1 MTRGGEPFLLLTGPL
16 FIGSIFNWS
25 LLGTLVIQ
33 TYVYYS
39 SGYKDSKWIKG
50 LVISTLSLD
59 IVQTVFATHA
69 VWQILILGWGNPA
82 TFTELPWT
90 AYTFPVMSGIVAAL
104 VQFFFSWRIWV
115 LGSNK
120 IAYIVA
126 IVIDLVA
133 VMQMVSGLVAGIQ
146 VWLSGSFGADVLIV
160 VSMLWILHQNKGGIA
175 ATNGLIDRL
184 TVRVVHSGA
193 VTAVAAGVELI
204 LFIRLSTTF
213 VHDTP
218 YSNVLL
224 ANLNTRRRN
233 DNTYSSGVITVNS
246 SDLPMFN
253 INERPGLQST
263 LDGSETALPKK
274 HDESAM
280 SSACVVQNSIAV
292 QHHTDTYTSLNETL
306 VLSWVI
312 FSPSHSLILHS
323 LKQTGFM
330 TRHTVRQVVRSNTP
344 PPGSVRAT
352 RKYLVGALMMMDVW
366 HLETEYDLERRLT
379 RNFRVML

>member
-1 MTRGGEPFLLLTGPL
+1 MARGGEPFLLLTGPL
-16 FIGSIFNWS
+16 FIGSLFNWS

-69 VWQILILGWGNPA
+69 VWQILILGWGNPE

-90 AYTFPVMSGIVAAL
+90 AYTFPVMSGTVAAL

-115 LGSNK
+115 LGRTK

-133 VMQMVSGLVAGIQ
+133 VMQMTSGLAAGIQ
-146 VWLSGSFGADVLIV
+146 TAFIPIEKVGELAPQFTIWLAGSFGADVLIV

-193 VTAVAAGVELI
+193 VTAIAAGVELV
-204 LFIRLSTTF
+204 LFIRMSTTF

-218 YSNVLL
+218 ALFLGKLYSNVLL

-233 DNTYSSGVITVNS
+233 DTTYSTGVISVIS
-246 SDLPMFN
+246 PDHPMIN
-253 INERPGLQST
+253 INERPGLRSA
-263 LDGSETALPKK
+263 LDSSETQLDNTRGSEVKFLTP
-274 HDESAM
+274 
-280 SSACVVQNSIAV
+280 
-292 QHHTDTYTSLNETL
+292 
-306 VLSWVI
+306 VLSDHV
-312 FSPSHSLILHS
+312 
-323 LKQTGFM
+323 
-330 TRHTVRQVVRSNTP
+330 
-344 PPGSVRAT
+344 
-352 RKYLVGALMMMDVW
+352 
-366 HLETEYDLERRLT
+366 
-379 RNFRVML
+379 

>member
-16 FIGSIFNWS
+16 YIGSLFNWS

-69 VWQILILGWGNPA
+69 VWQILILGWGNPE
-82 TFTELPWT
+82 TFVELPWT
-90 AYTFPVMSGIVAAL
+90 AYTFPVMSGAVAAL

-115 LGSNK
+115 LGRNK

-133 VMQMVSGLVAGIQ
+133 VMQMISGLVAGIQ
-146 VWLSGSFGADVLIV
+146 TAFIPIEKVGDLAPQFTVWLAGSFGADVLIV

-175 ATNGLIDRL
+175 ATNSLIDRL

-204 LFIRLSTTF
+204 LFKLLSKTF

-218 YSNVLL
+218 ALFLGKLYSNVLL

-233 DNTYSSGVITVNS
+233 DNTYSTGIISVNS
-246 SDLPMFN
+246 SDHPMFN
-253 INERPGLQST
+253 INERPGLQSA
-263 LDGSETALPKK
+263 LDGSETQLHNMRGSEVK
-274 HDESAM
+274 
-280 SSACVVQNSIAV
+280 IA
-292 QHHTDTYTSLNETL
+292 TT
-306 VLSWVI
+306 VLS
-312 FSPSHSLILHS
+312 
-323 LKQTGFM
+323 
-330 TRHTVRQVVRSNTP
+330 
-344 PPGSVRAT
+344 
-352 RKYLVGALMMMDVW
+352 D
-366 HLETEYDLERRLT
+366 
-379 RNFRVML
+379 RV

>member
-1 MTRGGEPFLLLTGPL
+1 MARGGEPFLLLTGPL
-16 FIGSIFNWS
+16 FIGSLFNWS

-39 SGYKDSKWIKG
+39 SRYNDSKWIKG

-82 TFTELPWT
+82 SFVELPWT
-90 AYTFPVMSGIVAAL
+90 AYTFPVMSGVVAAL

-115 LGSNK
+115 LGRNK
-120 IAYIVA
+120 IAYVIA

-133 VMQMVSGLVAGIQ
+133 LMQMVAGLVAGIQ
-146 VWLSGSFGADVLIV
+146 TAFIPIEKVWLAGSFAADFLIV
-160 VSMLWILHQNKGGIA
+160 VSMLFILYQNKAGIA

-204 LFIRLSTTF
+204 LFILMSATF

-218 YSNVLL
+218 ALFLGKLYSNVLL

-233 DNTYSSGVITVNS
+233 DTTYSTGVISFNS
-246 SDLPMFN
+246 ADHPMVH
-253 INERPGLQST
+253 INEIPRLQHT
-263 LDGSETALPKK
+263 FDGSET
-274 HDESAM
+274 
-280 SSACVVQNSIAV
+280 QFN
-292 QHHTDTYTSLNETL
+292 N
-306 VLSWVI
+306 
-312 FSPSHSLILHS
+312 
-323 LKQTGFM
+323 M
-330 TRHTVRQVVRSNTP
+330 TRSEVKISTTVLADHV
-344 PPGSVRAT
+344 
-352 RKYLVGALMMMDVW
+352 
-366 HLETEYDLERRLT
+366 
-379 RNFRVML
+379 